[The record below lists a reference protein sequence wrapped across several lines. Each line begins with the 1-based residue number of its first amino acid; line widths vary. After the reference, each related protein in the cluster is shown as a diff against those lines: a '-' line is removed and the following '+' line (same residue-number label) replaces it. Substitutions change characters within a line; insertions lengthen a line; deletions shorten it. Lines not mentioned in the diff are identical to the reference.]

1 MTADDKDTSA
11 AVEFSESSMD
21 ASAAT
26 DTDAAE
32 STETDD
38 AAPELTAA
46 ATPRRNRTWLVA
58 AVLAVLLLASAG
70 ATTWLY
76 FNQYR
81 PDQLV
86 DNDAQ
91 QAVLKA
97 ANDGTVALL
106 SYSPDTLD
114 KDFTTAKAHLTGD
127 FLSYYTNFTQQIVTP
142 AAKQKAV
149 KTSAAVIRK
158 GIAEIQPDRAM
169 VLVFLN
175 QVTTSKENPDGS
187 YTTSAVKVSM
197 ERHDGTWLISA
208 FDPV

>member
-1 MTADDKDTSA
+1 
-11 AVEFSESSMD
+11 V
-21 ASAAT
+21 
-26 DTDAAE
+26 
-32 STETDD
+32 
-38 AAPELTAA
+38 
-46 ATPRRNRTWLVA
+46 VA
-58 AVLAVLLLASAG
+58 AVLAVLLIASAG
-70 ATTWLY
+70 VTTWLY
-76 FNQYR
+76 FHQYR

-86 DNDAQ
+86 DTDAQ
-91 QAVLKA
+91 RAVLKA
-97 ANDGTVALL
+97 ANDGTIALL

-114 KDFTTAKAHLTGD
+114 KDFSTAKSHLTGD

-158 GIAEIQPDRAM
+158 GIAEIHPDRAV